1 MIVRPTLEIMVSTM
15 NRSDLSFLEAMFPDM
30 NLSSYSILIINQ
42 TKLNQDLV
50 STTEGIRVINSREFG
65 LSKSRNLAIENAVG
79 DILVIADDDIEY
91 LPDFDKTILRAY
103 KKYDQASLIS
113 FQFVDEN
120 DQLLKIYPKTEGYTT
135 STKRPL
141 SSVEITFR
149 RKDVK
154 EKGIR
159 MNENFGLGT
168 SFPSAEE
175 QIFKDSL
182 LRHGLRVA
190 FYAKPILKHS
200 GKTSAS
206 NQGATGFIRAIT
218 AQKFLTYRHW
228 TYLWL
233 IKYVFF
239 LYRYEYISFYEQPR
253 AYKIG
258 IKAINDIKS
267 TEHEG

>member
-1 MIVRPTLEIMVSTM
+1 MIVKPTLEIMISTM
-15 NRSDLSFLEAMFPDM
+15 NRSDLSFLGGMFPDM
-30 NLSSYSILIINQ
+30 DLSLYSILIINQ

-65 LSKSRNLAIENAVG
+65 LSKSRNLAIKNAIG
-79 DILVIADDDIEY
+79 DILAIADDDIEY
-91 LPDFDKTILRAY
+91 LPDFNKTILRAY

-113 FQFVDEN
+113 FQFLDEN
-120 DQLLKIYPKTEGYTT
+120 DQLQKKYSKSEGYTT

-141 SSVEITFR
+141 SSVEMTFR
-149 RKDVK
+149 VKDVR
-154 EKGIR
+154 EKGIK

-175 QIFKDSL
+175 QIFKNSL
-182 LRHGLRVA
+182 LRHSLRVA
-190 FYAKPILKHS
+190 FYAKPLLKHN

-206 NQGATGFIRAIT
+206 NQGTPGFIRAIT
-218 AQKFLTYRHW
+218 AQKYLVYKNW

-233 IKYVFF
+233 LKYVLF
-239 LYRYEYISFYEQPR
+239 LYRYEYISFFEQPK

-258 IKAINDIKS
+258 IKAINDIKIL
-267 TEHEG
+267 ENEA

>member
-1 MIVRPTLEIMVSTM
+1 MIVKPTLEIMISTM

-30 NLSSYSILIINQ
+30 DLSLYSILIINQ

-168 SFPSAEE
+168 TFPSAEE
-175 QIFKDSL
+175 QIFKQSML
-182 LRHGLRVA
+182 SEGLKVA
-190 FYAKPILKHS
+190 FIAQTIVRHF
-200 GKTSAS
+200 GKTSGFNQSAS
-206 NQGATGFIRAIT
+206 GFIRAIT
-218 AQKFLTYRHW
+218 AQKFLVYKNW

-239 LYRYEYISFYEQPR
+239 LYRHKYISFFEQPK

-267 TEHEG
+267 IEHEG

>member
-1 MIVRPTLEIMVSTM
+1 MIIEPNLEIMISTM
-15 NRSDLSFLEAMFPDM
+15 NRSDLSFLGGIFPEMD
-30 NLSSYSILIINQ
+30 LSSYSILIVNQ

-65 LSKSRNLAIENAVG
+65 LSKSRNLAIENAIG

-113 FQFVDEN
+113 FQFLDEN
-120 DQLLKIYPKTEGYTT
+120 DQLQKKYPKSEGYTT
-135 STKRPL
+135 STKQPL
-141 SSVEITFR
+141 SSVEMTFR
-149 RKDVK
+149 VKDVR

-182 LRHGLRVA
+182 LRHSLRVA
-190 FYAKPILKHS
+190 FHAKPILKHS
-200 GKTSAS
+200 GKISAS
-206 NQGATGFIRAIT
+206 NQGAPGFIRAIT
-218 AQKFLTYRHW
+218 AQKFLTHRHW

-233 IKYVFF
+233 FKYVFF
-239 LYRYEYISFYEQPR
+239 LYRYDFISFFEQLR
-253 AYKIG
+253 AFKIG
-258 IKAINDIKS
+258 FKAIHEIK
-267 TEHEG
+267 TLEHEG